1 MSRKTKI
8 ILYTLEVVAIIVAV
22 LLLAIFKFWPE
33 YQQSLGSSEKFFSK
47 ENYKTSLEIKVSAGA
62 EFFVIFDKQNIISY
76 IFFENQQAAILAN
89 QNIETKS
96 LEDGITDIIN
106 KLIESNQITTNPIT
120 IINYGEKETF
130 SKALS
135 TIRTT
140 LITKNIQAD
149 VIEQE
154 SSLAQKKEELNIP
167 GEKED
172 DVLWALYIKSM
183 DIIDKMPKEKNSE
196 KTLEEEK
203 TISKEMAISYADT
216 IYQKLNTY
224 MLNANIKNQNIND
237 MNMPIQYIP
246 GNPENNLFPTTDSW
260 YYIKEYKIYAEISIP
275 SESSKYT
282 FCYQGT
288 KESRK
293 EGTCK

>member
-1 MSRKTKI
+1 MKRKTKI
-8 ILYTLEVVAIIVAV
+8 ILYALEVVAIIVAV
-22 LLLAIFKFWPE
+22 LLLAIFKFCPE

-47 ENYKTSLEIKVSAGA
+47 ENYKTSIEIKVPAGA
-62 EFFVIFDKQNIISY
+62 EFFVIFDDQNKISY
-76 IFFENQQAAILAN
+76 IFFENQKAAILAN

-106 KLIESNQITTNPIT
+106 KLVDSNQITMNPIT
-120 IINYGEKETF
+120 IINYGEQETF

-135 TIRTT
+135 TIKNT
-140 LITKNIQAD
+140 LIAKNIQSEVLA
-149 VIEQE
+149 QE
-154 SSLAQKKEELNIP
+154 SSLSKKKEELNIS
-167 GEKED
+167 EETAI
-172 DVLWALYIKSM
+172 DVLWTLYIKSM
-183 DIIDKMPKEKNSE
+183 DIIDKMPKEETSE
-196 KTLEEEK
+196 KTIEEEK
-203 TISKEMAISYADT
+203 IISKEMALSYADT

-224 MLNANIKNQNIND
+224 MLNTNIKNQSIND

-246 GNPENNLFPTTDSW
+246 GNPENDLFPTTDSW
-260 YYIKEYKIYAEISIP
+260 YYIREYKIYAEISIP
-275 SESSKYT
+275 SGSSKYT